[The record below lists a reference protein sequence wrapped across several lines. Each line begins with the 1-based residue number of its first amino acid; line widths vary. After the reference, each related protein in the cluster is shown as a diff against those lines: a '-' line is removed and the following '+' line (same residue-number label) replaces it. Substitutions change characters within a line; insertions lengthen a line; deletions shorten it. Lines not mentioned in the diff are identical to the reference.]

1 MALKLT
7 MARVL
12 ILICFLFSAKV
23 FAQQKASLSKGK
35 SIVVP
40 LMGYNSDMS
49 NTPKWSNTEFSQ
61 ALKELHTS
69 TLRYPGGSNSLYWD
83 WKTGWTL
90 SYQELVPILQNQN
103 FSFNSKYIN
112 NGKQL
117 KELTQQNRKSNSFW
131 RQLYRYNKKTPKY
144 NTISEFSKGLKATQ
158 SKGVFTLNV
167 ISSNLEKELGM
178 LKAIEQNGIKLKF
191 IELGN
196 EVYAENLL
204 TKHIYPSVDNY
215 IDTCLQWSEA
225 IWQEFP
231 DVHIGVVGGD
241 KNRRT
246 REWNKELSS
255 ALKNNLPKDKVS
267 QIHFILHYYSY
278 FKHPQ
283 FDINTIEGYRKLVAF
298 PKMDLD
304 FKLRNW
310 RWNTTQ
316 PFSTWVTEFNMI
328 EQQPYTI
335 NNKWAHGLLVSS
347 QINQL
352 LEKTKAEMFHFHS
365 LGAESFP
372 VFSAL
377 QLMHKDETYLQPTAS
392 GIVTSL
398 WNKLTQNADL
408 FYQIKLIAKPWI
420 INYEA
425 KSKVKPNNLREEKR
439 ITFAPI
445 HAYISY
451 KEEKA
456 KLLIVNLSE
465 KTLVTDLSSVI
476 GECKMTQYHAEPN
489 EEKAKVKKQII
500 KRKVELLPYSIS
512 LLEE

>member
-1 MALKLT
+1 
-7 MARVL
+7 
-12 ILICFLFSAKV
+12 
-23 FAQQKASLSKGK
+23 
-35 SIVVP
+35 
-40 LMGYNSDMS
+40 
-49 NTPKWSNTEFSQ
+49 
-61 ALKELHTS
+61 
-69 TLRYPGGSNSLYWD
+69 
-83 WKTGWTL
+83 
-90 SYQELVPILQNQN
+90 
-103 FSFNSKYIN
+103 
-112 NGKQL
+112 
-117 KELTQQNRKSNSFW
+117 
-131 RQLYRYNKKTPKY
+131 
-144 NTISEFSKGLKATQ
+144 
-158 SKGVFTLNV
+158 
-167 ISSNLEKELGM
+167 
-178 LKAIEQNGIKLKF
+178 
-191 IELGN
+191 
-196 EVYAENLL
+196 
-204 TKHIYPSVDNY
+204 
-215 IDTCLQWSEA
+215 
-225 IWQEFP
+225 
-231 DVHIGVVGGD
+231 
-241 KNRRT
+241 
-246 REWNKELSS
+246 
-255 ALKNNLPKDKVS
+255 
-267 QIHFILHYYSY
+267 
-278 FKHPQ
+278 
-283 FDINTIEGYRKLVAF
+283 
-298 PKMDLD
+298 MDLD